1 MKNYAL
7 LAIAAVGTLA
17 ACSKN
22 EAAPTQPELEY
33 SGDPV
38 AVQFGVASPAA
49 LTKAT
54 GTVGGLAGAEN
65 VWNKQTLYVF
75 GFNRTISDF
84 TNAASTDP
92 DEPNKAFIWHVEA
105 EAPDGAESDGIDV
118 WNYDPDGDG
127 VQNDEAEK
135 EPFYYDGNTVYDF
148 YGYHID
154 DAYWDGVAT
163 SSTPVPVAEAERIYV
178 PFKIDGGQ
186 DLMIAKADPA
196 ADILGTEVINPD
208 NAYSAYA
215 ARRGVQ
221 PDLLFKHQLARFTFE
236 IKAGSK
242 SADDIQVEALSLYS
256 KTTGKLVVVS
266 KDDSQLGIP
275 TADLEADQ
283 DWLELRQRNAATSEL
298 EPLQPVG
305 PAAFAEGTPVDQ
317 QTTTA
322 IGESIL
328 AIPGEASY
336 QIQLTLGD
344 KAGTQLTPIDP
355 QTYTINA
362 SDLEKDDMNLGAVA
376 FEAGKSYKITI
387 VIYGLEEVQITASL
401 QAWEDGGETV
411 IDPDK
416 PQFPEE

>member
-22 EAAPTQPELEY
+22 EVAPSQPELEY

-75 GFNRTISDF
+75 GFDRTITDF

-92 DEPNKAFIWHVEA
+92 DEPNKAFIWHVA
-105 EAPDGAESDGIDV
+105 SEAPDGVESGAIV
-118 WNYDPDGDG
+118 VENSDPDGDG
-127 VQNDEAEK
+127 QPNPGAE

-154 DAYWDGVAT
+154 DAYWDGNAT
-163 SSTPVPVAEAERIYV
+163 SDQPVPVAEADRIYV

-186 DLMIAKADPA
+186 DLMVAKADPA
-196 ADILGTEVINPD
+196 ADILGTDVINPE

-236 IKAGSK
+236 IKAGSQ
-242 SADDIQVEALSLYS
+242 SADAIQVEALSLYS

-266 KDDSQLGIP
+266 KDEAELGIP
-275 TADLEADQ
+275 TADLEEAQ
-283 DWLELRQRNAATSEL
+283 DWLVLRQRNADTGEL
-298 EPLQPVG
+298 EPLTPVG
-305 PAAFAEGTPVDQ
+305 PASFNVTPDAE
-317 QTTTA
+317 QTATA

-362 SDLEKDDMNLGAVA
+362 SDLEKDDVNLGAVA

-387 VIYGLEEVQITASL
+387 VIYGLEEVKITASL